1 LPIFDSQL
9 WSRCPPRSHW
19 QALRRRPDVTWP
31 HATGLEPTR
40 RQTRF
45 IQPHSPQGLPM
56 GDPSL
61 VAEFRE
67 EEKEKAE
74 PKVRPLFATR
84 CTTAACIAV
93 FCQSLPRAITSSSER
108 VLDCGVRCCR

>member
-1 LPIFDSQL
+1 
-9 WSRCPPRSHW
+9 
-19 QALRRRPDVTWP
+19 
-31 HATGLEPTR
+31 
-40 RQTRF
+40 
-45 IQPHSPQGLPM
+45 M

-67 EEKEKAE
+67 DEEEKAK

-84 CTTAACIAV
+84 CMTDACIAL
-93 FCQSLPRAITSSSER
+93 FCQSLPRAISSER